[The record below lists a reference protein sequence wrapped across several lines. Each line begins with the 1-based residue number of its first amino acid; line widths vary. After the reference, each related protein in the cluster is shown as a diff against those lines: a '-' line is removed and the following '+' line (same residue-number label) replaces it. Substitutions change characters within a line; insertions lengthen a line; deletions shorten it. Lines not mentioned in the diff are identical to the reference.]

1 MIIAPTSG
9 SIGIQPHGSSA
20 ACVNKHSATLAV
32 GDVVITSFN
41 HSGAV
46 YPATTAA
53 ESILSPFACVKLADG
68 NADASSGNG
77 AHANAGYIGV
87 VIDLTATLG
96 VVGTNVVV
104 QFGGIAKA
112 NVNPTTNNAVIGSK
126 LFLSDTAGQLANDAG
141 STAPDTTVAI
151 ALESKTAGSAGLI
164 NVLLFNGPI
173 DGTTGA

>member
-9 SIGIQPHGSSA
+9 TIGMQPHGSIA
-20 ACVNKHSATLAV
+20 RMINKHSAALAV
-32 GDVVITSFN
+32 GDLVINSFN
-41 HSGAV
+41 HTNAV
-46 YPATTAA
+46 YPATTTA

-77 AHANAGYIGV
+77 AHANAGYVGV
-87 VIDLTATLG
+87 VTDLQANAG
-96 VVGTNVVV
+96 AVGTEVLV
-104 QFGGIAKA
+104 QFGGVVKA

-126 LFLSDTAGQLANDAG
+126 LFMGDTAGQLVNAGG
-141 STAPDTTVAI
+141 STDPDTTVAI